1 MSPLKYD
8 PVLWLHI
15 RYPEFWIERQTPQCV
30 LTIKLVPWAP
40 ALRGPYKVNVKR
52 EKCILTR
59 NNKATAWIYINQVE
73 YFILLEN
80 RSKKILLWVWHRDR
94 HTELVRMRAKTHED
108 NASVCVCERERDSG
122 TVCVPACLILS
133 QQTSPAQLDASP
145 IPPSTE
151 TEQATHGWQWQQAS
165 HKRHTNTHTYTF
177 LLLSCLLPSSI
188 LTFHSEEQK
197 QSTSRRPYS
206 LILCVH
212 SSQTF
217 IHLSFL
223 FTLADSLNFSC
234 SGLLCNS

>member
-108 NASVCVCERERDSG
+108 NVCVCLCLRERERQRDCVCTCLSDPEPTAISSSARRFSTSAIYRDG
-122 TVCVPACLILS
+122 TGQHMAGSDNKHPTRDT
-133 QQTSPAQLDASP
+133 QTP
-145 IPPSTE
+145 T
-151 TEQATHGWQWQQAS
+151 
-165 HKRHTNTHTYTF
+165 
-177 LLLSCLLPSSI
+177 CMPSSFCPAYCH
-188 LTFHSEEQK
+188 LVFWHSTQK
-197 QSTSRRPYS
+197 NRNKAGRGDHTASFYVCIHHRHLSTSLSS
-206 LILCVH
+206 LPW
-212 SSQTF
+212 QT
-217 IHLSFL
+217 H
-223 FTLADSLNFSC
+223 
-234 SGLLCNS
+234 